1 VLQIETSRRGS
12 NTIVKVL
19 ARRLD
24 HVVAPELKEAV
35 LREAA
40 TGGGAIVLD
49 LSEVEFMD
57 SSGLGAVV
65 GIRKRLG
72 WSVRVVLAGLRS
84 PVFRVF
90 EIARMTSV
98 FSFYTSAEAACQR
111 AEG

>member
-1 VLQIETSRRGS
+1 VLQIETTRQGD
-12 NTIVKVL
+12 NTIVKVRE
-19 ARRLD
+19 RRLD
-24 HVVAPELKEAV
+24 HVVAPALKEAV
-35 LREAA
+35 LREAQSSK
-40 TGGGAIVLD
+40 GALVLD

-72 WSVRVVLAGLRS
+72 WSVRVVLAGLKS

-90 EIARMTSV
+90 EIARMTDV